1 MNDVESGA
9 PSPSRN
15 VEFEID
21 DLTIRGQ
28 EWGFPGGLP
37 VLALHGWLDNSASFD
52 VLAPLLKD
60 VHLIALDS
68 AGHGLSDHRSRGSA
82 YHIWQDVGE
91 AFEVADQM
99 GWDRFALLGHSRGA
113 IISML
118 AAGTFP
124 ERISHLA
131 LLDGIFPSTVP
142 PEQAPQ
148 QLARSIIDTKRNRH
162 RGFAIYPDVETA
174 IMVRQRGELPVS
186 EAAARLLIRRGLVE
200 LPEGGYT
207 WRSDPQLKVA
217 SGFKFCDEQV
227 DAFMQR
233 ITARVQ
239 LAVAEETLPR
249 FNERFEQAMAR
260 YPQIQVEKLAGGHHL
275 HMDAEP
281 AAKLAP
287 ILNGFFQQP

>member
-1 MNDVESGA
+1 MSEMGSGTPSPARDVE
-9 PSPSRN
+9 
-15 VEFEID
+15 FQID
-21 DLTIRGQ
+21 DIVIRGQ

-37 VLALHGWLDNSASFD
+37 VLALHGWLDNCASFD
-52 VLAPLLKD
+52 VLAPLLND
-60 VHLIALDS
+60 VHLIALDT

-91 AFEVADQM
+91 VFEVADQL

-118 AAGTFP
+118 TAGTFP

-142 PEQAPQ
+142 AEQAPQ
-148 QLARSIIDTKRNRH
+148 QLARSIIEAKRNRH

-174 IMVRQRGELPVS
+174 ILVRQRGELPVS
-186 EAAARLLIRRGLVE
+186 ESAARLLTRRGLVE
-200 LPEGGYT
+200 VEGGYT

-217 SGFKFCDEQV
+217 SGFKLSDDHV

-233 ITARVQ
+233 IAARIQ
-239 LAVAEETLPR
+239 LVMAEETLPR
-249 FNERFEQAMAR
+249 LSERHEQAIAR
-260 YPQIQVEKLAGGHHL
+260 YPQIRVDKLAGGHHL

-287 ILNGFFQQP
+287 ILNGFFQA